1 VTRVEPLVSIGLPV
15 RNGEHTV
22 GRAIRTVLE
31 QDHANLE
38 LVISDNASDDGT
50 EEICRELARSDT
62 RVRYIRQPEN
72 IGLIPNFYAVLHE
85 ARGTYFKWMGHDD
98 WLAPA
103 FVRRCVE
110 VLDDDPSLILVTTRQ
125 GHVGAGG
132 EIESASYDRN
142 GLQSADPVERFRDML
157 RVYNDSL
164 LLLDPLYGMIRP
176 GPVAA
181 LPRPVMLY
189 EDQVFA
195 GRLALAGPFGHID
208 EELSYRLPAPYV
220 TRAAI
225 ARRLGVPTWQ
235 VHVANLLM
243 CRELWTVV
251 GEAGLAPRERRAAR
265 TAIVPFFLRRE
276 RMTVAHRARKV
287 AGLVSSLPARVFTGA
302 SRQRTVDADAHPC
315 SRSVAAAPNVDP

>member
-31 QDHANLE
+31 QDYANLE

-62 RVRYIRQPEN
+62 RVHYIRQPEN
-72 IGLIPNFYAVLHE
+72 IGLIPNFYAVLHQ

-125 GHVGAGG
+125 GHVGASG

-142 GLQSADPVERFRDML
+142 GLQSADPVERFREQL
-157 RVYNDSL
+157 RVYNDGA
-164 LLLDPLYGMIRP
+164 LLLDPLYAVMRP
-176 GPVAA
+176 GRVAE

-189 EDQVFA
+189 EDEVFA
-195 GRLALAGPFGHID
+195 GRLAMTGPYGHID
-208 EELSYRLPAPYV
+208 EVLSYRLPAPFV

-225 ARRLGVPTWQ
+225 ARRLGVPTWH

-251 GEAGLAPRERRAAR
+251 GEAGLAPRDRRAAR
-265 TAIVPFFLRRE
+265 AAIAPFFLRRQKL
-276 RMTVAHRARKV
+276 TVAHRARKV
-287 AGLVSSLPARVFTGA
+287 AGLASRVPARVARGF
-302 SRQRTVDADAHPC
+302 
-315 SRSVAAAPNVDP
+315 APRVRAGR